1 MGKYLFP
8 EGCHLNKLLKSF
20 EKVIVGT
27 LLGLVMIAVLVST
40 VELAVILFQELMKP
54 PTFLLNIEEM
64 LKVFGFFLMVLIGL
78 VLLVSKKPAG

>member
-1 MGKYLFP
+1 
-8 EGCHLNKLLKSF
+8 
-20 EKVIVGT
+20 VGT